1 MYFGSIFCI
10 QSGNLLPMKF
20 LYFFVFALFFS
31 CTKNLE
37 EKCFTK
43 GEEKSDY
50 VEEKPYTVKQILE
63 EKPDYLEIINL
74 KNFTDFKQDSLYSH
88 ELKWK
93 NYDERMKDYDIFK
106 EKFSDQ
112 FMCFGKQ
119 TVDQVE
125 YSLGRNNLGYWL
137 LKIGNNK
144 PSAYFLGLSFSHYY
158 LNEIQDE
165 PIIKDD
171 FLQVEGSLVKII
183 KVAGLPS
190 YDDYS
195 AMEDG
200 KLFKI
205 NLKDLIQD
213 SDSDGYNDIFEKS
226 FGLNHQNKDSDGD
239 GINDFDDTNPM
250 FRSEKNKFSELYQR
264 LLPEYAGA
272 PNFKKLHY
280 YFEVFETDCDYFHQ
294 VNPDYRILFVSEEKN
309 KKSNYIKVTD
319 VFDYGVS
326 KIKKDK
332 TDPNKFYIT
341 QWGKS
346 SSSIY
351 SAVYEKGKWN
361 LTVVGGYII

>member
-1 MYFGSIFCI
+1 MYFGSVFCI

-31 CTKNLE
+31 CTKSLE

-43 GEEKSDY
+43 GEEKSNY
-50 VEEKPYTVKQILE
+50 VEEKSYTVKQILD
-63 EKPDYLEIINL
+63 EKPDYLEINNL
-74 KNFTDFKQDSLYSH
+74 KNFRDFKQDSLYSH

-93 NYDERMKDYDIFK
+93 NYDERMKDYDVFR

-119 TVDQVE
+119 TVDKVE

-137 LKIGNNK
+137 LKIENNK

-158 LNEIQDE
+158 LNEIQDK
-165 PIIKDD
+165 PIIKDG

-183 KVAGLPS
+183 KVAGLPG

-239 GINDFDDTNPM
+239 RINDFDDTNPM

-272 PNFKKLHY
+272 PDFKKLHY

-294 VNPDYRILFVSEEKN
+294 VNPDYRILFAPDEKN
-309 KKSNYIKVTD
+309 KQINYIKVTD
-319 VFDYGVS
+319 VFHHGIS
-326 KIKKDK
+326 KIEKNEKD
-332 TDPNKFYIT
+332 PERFYIHT
-341 QWGKS
+341 WGS
-346 SSSIY
+346 SSSTSFVAKY
-351 SAVYEKGKWN
+351 KNGKWE
-361 LTVVGGYII
+361 LEMTGQIVS